1 MAFPSSLPLSLSPLS
16 SVSWSSPVRV
26 ASLGWCSS
34 SRYVLVFVAGSPVP
48 LICRVGSGKD
58 LLVSALVAML
68 RSSRDTGCLVRLAT
82 RSGWSS
88 SEWFCGVLLSEDE
101 PGSEPI
107 SVPDPVEAWFIEHP
121 IIKN

>member
-26 ASLGWCSS
+26 TSLGWCSS
-34 SRYVLVFVAGSPVP
+34 SRSVLVFVDESPVP
-48 LICRVGSGKD
+48 LTCRIGSGKE
-58 LLVSALVAML
+58 LLVTALVAML
-68 RSSRDTGCLVRLAT
+68 RSSRDTGALVRLAT

-88 SEWFCGVLLSEDE
+88 SEWFCGAMLSEDE

-107 SVPDPVEAWFIEHP
+107 PVPDLVIE
-121 IIKN
+121 N